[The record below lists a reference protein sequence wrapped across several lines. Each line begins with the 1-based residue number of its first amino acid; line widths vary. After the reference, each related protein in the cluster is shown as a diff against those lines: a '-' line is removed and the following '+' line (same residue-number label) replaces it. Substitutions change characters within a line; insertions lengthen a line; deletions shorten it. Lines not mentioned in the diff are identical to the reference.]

1 MHISLDSALGRQ
13 RRLNQIGET
22 ITSIATPSA
31 AYSLRS
37 LTGGDPLAVRVRRS
51 SNDASAEKDFT
62 VSEINSGA
70 LLNHINEDVVTE
82 QSDFTSGVDGYSKD
96 SHGSVSREA
105 SFEGK
110 SDVLNY
116 FHTGGRFGFRKT
128 TVALERT
135 SSYTIT
141 FEYYADSLHN
151 GKVWGVENAF
161 ANRTTLASNTP
172 TVVSGAWTSVTLNV
186 PGGRTTGAQY
196 LVLRIQADAA
206 AKYGETG
213 DTNVRVKNIV
223 VTQTTGSGFVT
234 TWYDQSGNGNNA
246 TQTDTDKQP
255 AIASNGSLVTNGI
268 HFDGSDDSL
277 SSSSGFNFTSSD
289 DLSVFSVFDLDV
301 GTGQHPIVSQEDG
314 TGTGRSFLEV
324 KGENVTSFLG
334 GSEQTFGSAGSAQ
347 NIITIIYDDSANTL
361 DAFKDGSQS
370 GSQKT
375 SITAEAASGALN
387 IGINKPGS
395 QFFDGKISEVIIYL
409 SDQTDNRGS
418 LETNINSYYSIF

>member
-255 AIASNGSLVTNGI
+255 AIASNGSLFADGI
-268 HFDGSDDSL
+268 DFDGSDDSL

-289 DLSVFSVFDLDV
+289 DLSVFSISNPDSAS
-301 GTGQHPIVSQEDG
+301 GQNPIVSQSDG
-314 TGTGRSFLEV
+314 TGTGRSFIET
-324 KGENVTSFLG
+324 GSTINTFIG
-334 GSEQTFGSAGSAQ
+334 GSEQNFGSASASQ
-347 NIITIIYDDSANTL
+347 SIITLIYDDSANTL
-361 DAFKDGSQS
+361 DAFKNGSQS

-375 SITAEAASGALN
+375 SITAEAASGVLN
-387 IGINKPGS
+387 IGKNKAGS